1 MDGSR
6 RPRIYVTPCACKRCL
21 RSFKFGCSLRFHEED
36 CSVVLP
42 SFSNVIFSNS
52 SRDVER
58 SYGDPGSD
66 SSDEEDKKIESEV
79 QREVRDTE
87 SELSVTEDMEEMDL
101 LQDPSIQICKRYLS
115 SHKYINIFLYIINIF
130 IVDIGIHLPR
140 TSPVC

>member
-101 LQDPSIQICKRYLS
+101 LQDPSNQICKRYLS
-115 SHKYINIFLYIINIF
+115 SHKYINIFCPLLTF
-130 IVDIGIHLPR
+130 SLL
-140 TSPVC
+140 T